1 MEYQLNL
8 SLPVYF
14 DLHSPARRGQRSL
27 PLLIALHGYA
37 GNKESMLRL
46 ARQIDDEELLIA
58 SVQGPFQF
66 LVQKDGE
73 ARVRAGF
80 CWRTDF
86 KPDESTRLHH
96 QILLDCIDRLVKEA
110 GADRERVFLLA
121 FSQAVALNYRF
132 IYTYPDLIRGA
143 IAVCGGVPGDL
154 EEEGKY
160 SPSRTDLLIITTD
173 SDQYYP
179 LSQSSTFKQRLTA
192 FTDRAANV
200 EMRVYKGGHVFPR
213 RALPLI
219 NRWIRARL

>member
-96 QILLDCIDRLVKEA
+96 QILLDCIDIDRLVKEA

-160 SPSRTDLLIITTD
+160 SPSRT
-173 SDQYYP
+173 